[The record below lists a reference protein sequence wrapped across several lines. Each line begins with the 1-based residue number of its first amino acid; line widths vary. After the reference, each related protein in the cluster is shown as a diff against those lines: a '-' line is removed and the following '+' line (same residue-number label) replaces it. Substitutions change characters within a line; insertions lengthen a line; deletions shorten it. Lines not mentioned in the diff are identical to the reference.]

1 MKPRDIVLILSAV
14 IIVGLVK
21 WRLHRDEGGPST
33 IKTTTS
39 ERRLAP
45 RFELYDQNS
54 QLVKFERYLGRT
66 RILLLFI
73 ADSPVAAHPLV
84 QQLMSNHTAIEDAE
98 VQVVIV
104 GTATPFATREAEK
117 QRGEPYPFP
126 VLTDINQQTPE
137 PVPTHRQWG
146 LAGDEPTDI
155 REGLFLI
162 DRDGTVPWFENAPR
176 PESAPSNITTMIV
189 NGDWPA
195 E

>member
-1 MKPRDIVLILSAV
+1 
-14 IIVGLVK
+14 
-21 WRLHRDEGGPST
+21 
-33 IKTTTS
+33 
-39 ERRLAP
+39 
-45 RFELYDQNS
+45 
-54 QLVKFERYLGRT
+54 
-66 RILLLFI
+66 
-73 ADSPVAAHPLV
+73 
-84 QQLMSNHTAIEDAE
+84 MSNHTAIEDAE